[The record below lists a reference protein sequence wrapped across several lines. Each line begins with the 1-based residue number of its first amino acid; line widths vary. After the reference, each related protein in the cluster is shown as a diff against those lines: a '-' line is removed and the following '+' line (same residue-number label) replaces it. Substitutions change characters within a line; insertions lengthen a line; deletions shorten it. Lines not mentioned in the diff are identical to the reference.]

1 MKKVSIIITCYNKEK
16 YVKETIESAL
26 NQTYKN
32 LEIVC
37 IDDASTDNSRNILK
51 ELKLKYNNIILL
63 EENKNIGVVRA
74 RNKAIEI
81 ANGEYILPLDA
92 DDIIEPTYVSKAV
105 DILDKNP
112 QIGIVYCKAKFFGI
126 KNENWNLPIFDKNK
140 ILFGNIIFC
149 TALYR
154 KNDFYKLGKYKEYM
168 ENGYEDW
175 DLWLSFVENNFEVH
189 QIPEVLFYYRQ
200 LATPSRNSLCN
211 NKNINNIYKNII
223 INHSELYFNN
233 KEFLERVFGNK
244 IDYLEIEAAKK
255 YKYKKLSNFLIF
267 VIVIETILILV
278 YIILKILGGVF

>member
-126 KNENWNLPIFDKNK
+126 KNENWN
-140 ILFGNIIFC
+140 
-149 TALYR
+149 
-154 KNDFYKLGKYKEYM
+154 
-168 ENGYEDW
+168 
-175 DLWLSFVENNFEVH
+175 
-189 QIPEVLFYYRQ
+189 
-200 LATPSRNSLCN
+200 
-211 NKNINNIYKNII
+211 
-223 INHSELYFNN
+223 
-233 KEFLERVFGNK
+233 FL
-244 IDYLEIEAAKK
+244 
-255 YKYKKLSNFLIF
+255 
-267 VIVIETILILV
+267 
-278 YIILKILGGVF
+278 